1 MAAPPHRAGRGKSR
15 PTSVGDILQRGA
27 VLGPARGVDS
37 DQWRAAVGFRLS
49 ERTAPGRLANG
60 TLTVHVRSSVWAQEL
75 SLLAPQILEHLRAV
89 GVQAHKLHFVTAS
102 AETVAEAQAVAPARH
117 VPRPASIDAALR
129 TRLDAIED
137 ADLRASVEAAAAY
150 TLGAVAEH
158 DRRRHAAQQLQQDQL
173 SATPRRARG
182 QPDAGRR
189 SAPRGKVSSRQ
200 LSAGPGRPG
209 KARG

>member
-1 MAAPPHRAGRGKSR
+1 M
-15 PTSVGDILQRGA
+15 GDILQRGA

-49 ERTAPGRLANG
+49 ERTAPGRLVSG

-75 SLLAPQILEHLRAV
+75 SLLAPQILEQLRAV

-102 AETVAEAQAVAPARH
+102 ADAVAEAQAAVPARH
-117 VPRPASIDAALR
+117 LPRPASLDAALR

-137 ADLRASVEAAAAY
+137 DELRASVESAAAY
-150 TLGAVAEH
+150 TLGALAER
-158 DRRRHAAQQLQQDQL
+158 DRRRRAAPQLPQDRL
-173 SATPRRARG
+173 SATPRRARD

-189 SAPRGKVSSRQ
+189 SAPRGKVRSRR